1 MKRVQRSAILSSV
14 SRKASQYENYVVNT
28 IDNHARS
35 ERREQAPVKEPNY
48 YPKMEWDAK
57 SRQITRSWTF

>member
-1 MKRVQRSAILSSV
+1 MKRVQRSAILSSI

-35 ERREQAPVKEPNY
+35 EKREQVQIQEPNY
-48 YPKMEWDAK
+48 YPELKWDTK
-57 SRQITRSWTF
+57 SRQVTKSWSF